1 VGRARRADGPGV
13 RRPAAPESPRRSSR
27 IRRSRAAGA
36 VALLATVALGL
47 ASRQPL
53 AAALPRGVA
62 VYAGDTLW
70 AAMVFWLLGLLR
82 PRGRT
87 AVLAG
92 AALALCAAVEVSQLY
107 HAPWLDAAR
116 ATRLGALAFGQG
128 FVATDLLCYAAGVA
142 GAALVDRA
150 LVRRGP
156 RRGAEAHGARAA
168 GASRDA

>member
-1 VGRARRADGPGV
+1 VARRRPGV

-27 IRRSRAAGA
+27 IRRSRAACA

-116 ATRLGALAFGQG
+116 ATRSARSPSGRGSWRRPALLRGG
-128 FVATDLLCYAAGVA
+128 RGR
-142 GAALVDRA
+142 AALVDRA
-150 LVRRGP
+150 LARRGP

-168 GASRDA
+168 GASRNA